1 MKNIKFKVLIMFM
14 LLVLVGLGSSSVFA
28 KTVDVLK
35 TSDLYKLKSE
45 NNDTV
50 VTITSNDMVESDQG
64 IGNVSSHFYIQSMIL
79 DKTFVI
85 NSVEY
90 IRYSDWIDG
99 YFNNSYG
106 RQDIWTYNN
115 VDLYYKF
122 GEAYYNYMSKMTYM
136 APGYTVYTFE
146 EVIQQVDEEL
156 YKKISRVSTAE
167 EKGYFIIQDFFKD
180 NTEYEIRE
188 FIGKGSGMS
197 AQFCQYLYNAYVH
210 PSNIN
215 SIYYEQDDRTI
226 YERDARQQFSNEW
239 GKTGIEHNIDLKNK
253 YLDYYKSKK
262 TSIDESLIPSIPS
275 GSKPVAPEKNP
286 QDYEE
291 GINNFWEN
299 AFDWFKGAQ
308 SSGGMGT
315 VTDGFMKG
323 ATNIIK
329 MIGNM
334 IFIVVTSILGVKYIW
349 GSADAKY
356 SVKNSLFSLVIAAV
370 MFYGWDSIS
379 NIIQTVT
386 NSTVGNNIESTAK
399 TIYTYILYFVNIAAI
414 GGIIFLGVKYLLA
427 SAEGKSQLKM
437 NMGPAFLGIIMVYA
451 TISFLNTILSI
462 FLG

>member
-1 MKNIKFKVLIMFM
+1 MKNIKFKLLIMFM
-14 LLVLVGLGSSSVFA
+14 LLVLVGLGSSSVLG
-28 KTVDVLK
+28 KEVEVLK
-35 TSDLYKLKSE
+35 VSDLYKLQAASNGVDK
-45 NNDTV
+45 V
-50 VTITSNDMVESDQG
+50 YIITSNGNVESDKNLG
-64 IGNVSSHFYIQSMIL
+64 YVSSYNYRQNMVL
-79 DKTFVI
+79 DKTFVV
-85 NSVEY
+85 NGVEY

-99 YFNNSYG
+99 YFNNIYG
-106 RQDIWTYNN
+106 RTDIYTYSKF
-115 VDLYYKF
+115 DLYEIF
-122 GEAYYNYMSKMTYM
+122 GEAYYKHMSAITYKKLLSFKE
-136 APGYTVYTFE
+136 YTYEQVVE
-146 EVIQQVDEEL
+146 QVDSEL
-156 YKKISRVSTAE
+156 HKKITNVSSPS
-167 EKGYFIIQDFFKD
+167 EKGYFIMQDFFKA
-180 NTEYEIRE
+180 NPNLTIEE
-188 FIGKGSGMS
+188 FIGKGSDKVEELLSKLYYAYMDAS
-197 AQFCQYLYNAYVH
+197 KVIMINRSEEDAFCELWGNSDASYNV
-210 PSNIN
+210 
-215 SIYYEQDDRTI
+215 E
-226 YERDARQQFSNEW
+226 
-239 GKTGIEHNIDLKNK
+239 LKNK
-253 YLDYYKSKK
+253 YLNYYMSKK
-262 TSIDESLIPSIPS
+262 TSIDESLIPSTTPT
-275 GSKPVAPEKNP
+275 PTPEPEKNP

-291 GINNFWEN
+291 GINNFWQN

-308 SSGGMGT
+308 ASGGMGT

-329 MIGNM
+329 MVGNM

-370 MFYGWDSIS
+370 VFYGWDSIS

-386 NSTVGNNIESTAK
+386 TSTVGNNIESTTR